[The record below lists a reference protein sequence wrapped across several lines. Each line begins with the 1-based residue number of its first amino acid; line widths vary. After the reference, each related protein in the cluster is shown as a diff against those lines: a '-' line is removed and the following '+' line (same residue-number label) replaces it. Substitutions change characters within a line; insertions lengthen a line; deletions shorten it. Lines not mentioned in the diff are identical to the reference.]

1 MQVNFN
7 NYKKANLVK
16 FAYKNHSDNPYF
28 KAELGEI
35 LPNPS
40 ENTILL
46 GLGEKE
52 KLDKESFK
60 KAIYKLAKSAIKL
73 DLDELSFEKEN
84 IDIEDNEFVSQI
96 IEAVSLASYNFDHYK
111 EEKSGKI
118 ENINFKEDLDD
129 EDLDDENSNAIPEQ
143 LTVLDAQAFA
153 RDLVN
158 LRSND
163 IYPESLAQATKERLT
178 RNVEV
183 KVYDEKQIK
192 DLGLT
197 AYLEVGKGSDNP
209 PRFIVMEYL
218 NGPQDQKPIVFV
230 GKGITYDS
238 GGYSIKPSN
247 GMKTMNAD
255 MGGAGTVIGALD
267 AISSNEL
274 KVNVIGIVAACENS
288 ISGRSYKPGDVI
300 KARNGLTIE
309 VDNTD
314 AEGRITLADA
324 VNYGATEYDP
334 EFIVDL
340 ATLTGACLV
349 ALAETYTGAVTN
361 DQETFEKV
369 LAAANEADEKIWQLP
384 NDDTIRKYNESE
396 VADVKNSGGRLGG
409 TITAGQFIEN
419 FIEEKPWVHLDIAGT
434 AYLSKAQGL
443 YEKGATGVHVKT
455 LYNLAKS
462 YSK

>member
-7 NYKKANLVK
+7 DNKKANLVK
-16 FAYKNHSDNPYF
+16 FAYKNEHFNPYF
-28 KAELGEI
+28 KGDLGEI
-35 LPNPS
+35 LPNPNNNS
-40 ENTILL
+40 FLL

-52 KLDKESFK
+52 KLDRDSFQ
-60 KAIYKLAKSAIKL
+60 KAIYKLTKSAIKL
-73 DLDELSFEKEN
+73 YLNELSFQKEN
-84 IDIEDNEFVSQI
+84 IDIENNEFLYQI
-96 IEAVSLASYNFDHYK
+96 IEAVSLGSYNFDYYK

-118 ENINFKEDLDD
+118 ENINFP
-129 EDLDDENSNAIPEQ
+129 EDLDDENSNAIEEQ
-143 LTVLDAQAFA
+143 LTILDAQAFA

-178 RNVEV
+178 RDVEV
-183 KVYDEKQIK
+183 KIYDEKQIK

-209 PRFIVMEYL
+209 PRFIVMKYL
-218 NGPQDQKPIVFV
+218 NGDKDQKPLVFV

-274 KVNVIGIVAACENS
+274 KVNVVAIVAACENS

-300 KARNGLTIE
+300 TARNGLTIE

-324 VNYGATEYDP
+324 VNYGVTEYDP

-361 DQETFEKV
+361 DQEIFEKV

>member
-1 MQVNFN
+1 MQVTFN
-7 NYKKANLVK
+7 NHKKANLVK
-16 FAYKNHSDNPYF
+16 FAYKNQSANPYF
-28 KAELGEI
+28 KADLEEI

-40 ENTILL
+40 ESTILL

-60 KAIYKLAKSAIKL
+60 KTIYKLAKSAIKL

-84 IDIEDNEFVSQI
+84 IDIEDNNFVSQI
-96 IEAVSLASYNFDHYK
+96 IEAVSLASYSFDHYK

-129 EDLDDENSNAIPEQ
+129 ENSNAIEEQ
-143 LTVLDAQAFA
+143 LTILDSQAFA

-178 RNVEV
+178 RDVEV
-183 KVYDEKQIK
+183 KIYDEKQIK

-209 PRFIVMEYL
+209 PRLIVMEYL
-218 NGPQDQKPIVFV
+218 NGPKEQKPLVFV

-300 KARNGLTIE
+300 KARYGMTIE

-324 VNYGATEYDP
+324 VNYGVTEYDP
-334 EFIVDL
+334 EFIIDL

-361 DQETFEKV
+361 NQETFEKV

-455 LYNLAKS
+455 LYNLAKK

>member
-7 NYKKANLVK
+7 NDKKANLVK
-16 FAYKNHSDNPYF
+16 FAYKNEYNNPYF
-28 KAELGEI
+28 KADLGEV
-35 LPNPS
+35 LPNADD
-40 ENTILL
+40 NTILL

-52 KLDKESFK
+52 KLDKENFQKSIYSLAK
-60 KAIYKLAKSAIKL
+60 KALKLQL
-73 DLDELSFEKEN
+73 TELSFEKEN
-84 IDIEDNEFVSQI
+84 IDLANADFISQI
-96 IEAVSLASYNFDHYK
+96 IEAVSLASYNFDYYK

-118 ENINFKEDLDD
+118 ENINFP
-129 EDLDDENSNAIPEQ
+129 EDLDDENSNAIEEQ
-143 LTVLDAQAFA
+143 LTILDSQAFA

-163 IYPESLAQATKERLT
+163 IYPESLAQAAKERLT
-178 RNVEV
+178 RDVEV
-183 KVYDEKQIK
+183 KIYDEKQIK

-218 NGPQDQKPIVFV
+218 NGPKEQKPLVFV

-274 KVNVIGIVAACENS
+274 KVNVVGIIAACENS

-324 VNYGATEYDP
+324 VNYGVTEYDP

-369 LAAANEADEKIWQLP
+369 LAAANESDEKIWQLP

-409 TITAGQFIEN
+409 TITSGQFIEN

-455 LYNLAKS
+455 LYNLAKK

>member
-7 NYKKANLVK
+7 NNKKANLVK
-16 FAYKNHSDNPYF
+16 FAYKGENNNPYF
-28 KAELGEI
+28 KADLGEV
-35 LPNPS
+35 LPNAADD
-40 ENTILL
+40 TILL

-52 KLDKESFK
+52 KLDKENFK
-60 KAIYKLAKSAIKL
+60 KAIYKLGKSAIKL

-84 IDIEDNEFVSQI
+84 IDIEDNNFVSQI

-111 EEKSGKI
+111 EEKSAKI
-118 ENINFKEDLDD
+118 ENINFKEGLDD
-129 EDLDDENSNAIPEQ
+129 DAISEQ
-143 LTVLDAQAFA
+143 LTILDSQAFA

-178 RNVEV
+178 RDVEV
-183 KVYDEKQIK
+183 KIYDEKQIK

-218 NGPQDQKPIVFV
+218 NGPKEQKPLVFV

-238 GGYSIKPSN
+238 GGYSIKPSD

-255 MGGAGTVIGALD
+255 MGGAGTVIGAID

-274 KVNVIGIVAACENS
+274 KVNVVGIIAACENS

-300 KARNGLTIE
+300 RARNGMTIE

-324 VNYGATEYDP
+324 VNYGVTEYDP

-361 DQETFEKV
+361 NQETFEKV

-455 LYNLAKS
+455 LYNLAKK

>member
-1 MQVNFN
+1 MQVSFN
-7 NYKKANLVK
+7 NRKKANLVK
-16 FAYKNHSDNPYF
+16 FAYKNQSDNPYF
-28 KAELGEI
+28 KADLGET

-52 KLDKESFK
+52 KLNKESFK
-60 KAIYKLAKSAIKL
+60 KAIYKLAKSAIRL

-96 IEAVSLASYNFDHYK
+96 IEAVSLASYNFDYYK
-111 EEKSGKI
+111 EEKSCKI
-118 ENINFKEDLDD
+118 ENINFP
-129 EDLDDENSNAIPEQ
+129 EDLDDENSNAIEEQ
-143 LTVLDAQAFA
+143 LTVLDSQAFA

-163 IYPESLAQATKERLT
+163 IYPESLAQAAKERLT
-178 RNVEV
+178 RDVEV
-183 KVYDEKQIK
+183 KIYDEKQIK

-197 AYLEVGKGSDNP
+197 AYLEVAKGSDNP

-218 NGPQDQKPIVFV
+218 NGPKEQKPLVFV

-238 GGYSIKPSN
+238 GGYSIKPSD

-300 KARNGLTIE
+300 KARNGMTIE

-324 VNYGATEYDP
+324 VNYGVTEYDP

-361 DQETFEKV
+361 NQETFEKV

>member
-7 NYKKANLVK
+7 DNKKANLVK
-16 FAYKNHSDNPYF
+16 FAYKNQTDNPYF
-28 KAELGEI
+28 KADLGEI
-35 LPNPS
+35 LPNPNES
-40 ENTILL
+40 TILL
-46 GLGEKE
+46 GLGEKD

-111 EEKSGKI
+111 EEKSAKI

-129 EDLDDENSNAIPEQ
+129 ENSNAISEQ
-143 LTVLDAQAFA
+143 LTILDSQAFA

-178 RNVEV
+178 RDVEV
-183 KVYDEKQIK
+183 KIYDEKQIK

-218 NGPQDQKPIVFV
+218 NGPKEQKPLVFV

-238 GGYSIKPSN
+238 GGYSIKPSS
-247 GMKTMNAD
+247 GMKTMNSD
-255 MGGAGTVIGALD
+255 MGGAGIVIGAID

-274 KVNVIGIVAACENS
+274 KVNVVAIVAACENS
-288 ISGRSYKPGDVI
+288 ISGRSCKPGDVI

-324 VNYGATEYDP
+324 VNYGVTEYDP
-334 EFIVDL
+334 ELIVDL

-361 DQETFEKV
+361 DQELYEKV

-434 AYLSKAQGL
+434 AYLSKSQGL

>member
-1 MQVNFN
+1 MQVTFN
-7 NYKKANLVK
+7 NHKKANLVK
-16 FAYKNHSDNPYF
+16 FAYKNQSDNPYF
-28 KAELGEI
+28 KADLGEI
-35 LPNPS
+35 LPNPNES
-40 ENTILL
+40 TILL

-84 IDIEDNEFVSQI
+84 IDIEDNNFVSQI
-96 IEAVSLASYNFDHYK
+96 IEAVSLASYSFDHYK
-111 EEKSGKI
+111 EEKSAKI

-129 EDLDDENSNAIPEQ
+129 ENSNAIEEQ
-143 LTVLDAQAFA
+143 LTILDSQAFA

-178 RNVEV
+178 RDVEV
-183 KVYDEKQIK
+183 KIYDEKQIK

-209 PRFIVMEYL
+209 PRLIVMEYL
-218 NGPQDQKPIVFV
+218 NGPKEQKPLVFV
-230 GKGITYDS
+230 GKGINYDS

-300 KARNGLTIE
+300 KARYGMTIE

-324 VNYGATEYDP
+324 VNYGVTEYDP
-334 EFIVDL
+334 EFIIDL

-361 DQETFEKV
+361 NQETFEKV

-434 AYLSKAQGL
+434 AYLSKVQGL

-455 LYNLAKS
+455 LYELAKEF
-462 YSK
+462 

>member
-7 NYKKANLVK
+7 NNKKANLVK
-16 FAYKNHSDNPYF
+16 FAYKNQTDNPYF

-40 ENTILL
+40 ESTILL
-46 GLGEKE
+46 GLGEKD

-73 DLDELSFEKEN
+73 DLDELSFVKEN
-84 IDIEDNEFVSQI
+84 IDTEDNEFVSQI
-96 IEAVSLASYNFDHYK
+96 IEAVSLASYSFDHYK

-118 ENINFKEDLDD
+118 ENINFKEDLD
-129 EDLDDENSNAIPEQ
+129 EENSNAISEQ

-163 IYPESLAQATKERLT
+163 IYPQTLADNVKERFADK
-178 RNVEV
+178 NVNV
-183 KVYDEKQIK
+183 KVYDEKQIR

-197 AYLEVGKGSDNP
+197 AYLEVAKGSDNP
-209 PRFIVMEYL
+209 PRFIVIEYL

-288 ISGRSYKPGDVI
+288 ISGRAYKPGDVI

-314 AEGRITLADA
+314 AEGRVTLADA
-324 VNYGATEYDP
+324 VNYGVTEYDP

-361 DQETFEKV
+361 NQETFEKV

-455 LYNLAKS
+455 LYNLAKK

>member
-1 MQVNFN
+1 MFQKSI
-7 NYKKANLVK
+7 YDLA
-16 FAYKNHSDNPYF
+16 
-28 KAELGEI
+28 
-35 LPNPS
+35 
-40 ENTILL
+40 
-46 GLGEKE
+46 
-52 KLDKESFK
+52 K
-60 KAIYKLAKSAIKL
+60 KAIKF
-73 DLDELSFEKEN
+73 DLNELSFEKEN
-84 IDIEDNEFVSQI
+84 IDIENEEFLIQV
-96 IEAVSLASYNFDHYK
+96 IEAVSLGSYNFDHYK
-111 EEKSGKI
+111 EEKCGKI
-118 ENINFKEDLDD
+118 EYINFP
-129 EDLDDENSNAIPEQ
+129 EDLDDENSNAIEQQ
-143 LTVLDAQAFA
+143 LTVLDSQAFA

-163 IYPESLAQATKERLT
+163 IYPETLANNVKEKFADK
-178 RNVEV
+178 NVNI
-183 KVYDEKQIK
+183 KVYDEEQIHE
-192 DLGLT
+192 LGLT
-197 AYLEVGKGSDNP
+197 AYLEVTKGSDNP
-209 PRFIVMEYL
+209 PRFIVIEYL
-218 NGPQDQKPIVFV
+218 NGPQEQKPLVFV

-238 GGYSIKPSN
+238 GGYSIKPSD

-255 MGGAGTVIGALD
+255 MSGAGTVIGAID

-274 KVNVIGIVAACENS
+274 KVNVVALVAACENS
-288 ISGRSYKPGDVI
+288 ISGRSYKPGDII

-324 VNYGATEYDP
+324 VNYGVTEYDP
-334 EFIVDL
+334 EFIIDL

-349 ALAETYTGAVTN
+349 AFAETYTGAVTN
-361 DQETFEKV
+361 NQETFEKV

-455 LYNLAKS
+455 LYNLAKK

>member
-1 MQVNFN
+1 MQVTFN
-7 NYKKANLVK
+7 NHKKANLVK
-16 FAYKNHSDNPYF
+16 FAYKNQTDNPYF
-28 KAELGEI
+28 KADLGEI
-35 LPNPS
+35 LPNPNES
-40 ENTILL
+40 TILL
-46 GLGEKE
+46 GLGEKD

-60 KAIYKLAKSAIKL
+60 KTIYKLAKSAIKL

-111 EEKSGKI
+111 EEKSAKI

-129 EDLDDENSNAIPEQ
+129 ENSNAISEQ
-143 LTVLDAQAFA
+143 LTILDSQAFA

-178 RNVEV
+178 RDVEV
-183 KVYDEKQIK
+183 KIYDEKQIK

-218 NGPQDQKPIVFV
+218 NGPKEQKPLVFV

-238 GGYSIKPSN
+238 GGYSIKPSS
-247 GMKTMNAD
+247 GMKTMNSD
-255 MGGAGTVIGALD
+255 MGGAGTVIGAID

-274 KVNVIGIVAACENS
+274 KVNVVAIVAACENS
-288 ISGRSYKPGDVI
+288 ISGKAYKPGDI
-300 KARNGLTIE
+300 IRARNNMTIE
-309 VDNTD
+309 IDNTD

-324 VNYGATEYDP
+324 VNYASTEYNP
-334 EFIVDL
+334 EMIIDL

-349 ALAETYTGAVTN
+349 ALAESYTGAVTN
-361 DQETFEKV
+361 NQKIFEKV
-369 LAAANEADEKIWQLP
+369 LEAAKEADEKIWQLP

-434 AYLSKAQGL
+434 AYLSKSQGL

-455 LYNLAKS
+455 LYNLAKK

>member
-7 NYKKANLVK
+7 NHKKANLVK
-16 FAYKNHSDNPYF
+16 FAYKNEYNNPYF
-28 KAELGEI
+28 KADLGEV
-35 LPNPS
+35 LPNADD
-40 ENTILL
+40 NTILL

-52 KLDKESFK
+52 KLDKENFQKSIYSLAK
-60 KAIYKLAKSAIKL
+60 KALKLQL
-73 DLDELSFEKEN
+73 TELSFEKEN
-84 IDIEDNEFVSQI
+84 IDLANADFISQI
-96 IEAVSLASYNFDHYK
+96 IEAVSLASYNFDYYK

-118 ENINFKEDLDD
+118 ENINFP
-129 EDLDDENSNAIPEQ
+129 EDLDDENSNAIEEQ
-143 LTVLDAQAFA
+143 LTILDSQAFA

-163 IYPESLAQATKERLT
+163 IYPESLAQAAKERLT
-178 RNVEV
+178 RDVEV
-183 KVYDEKQIK
+183 KIYDEKQIK

-218 NGPQDQKPIVFV
+218 NGPKEQKPLVFV

-274 KVNVIGIVAACENS
+274 KVNVVGIIAACENS

-324 VNYGATEYDP
+324 VNYGVTEYDP

-369 LAAANEADEKIWQLP
+369 LAAANESDEKIWQLP

-455 LYNLAKS
+455 LYNLAKK

>member
-1 MQVNFN
+1 MQVTFN
-7 NYKKANLVK
+7 NHKKANLVK
-16 FAYKNHSDNPYF
+16 FAYKNQSDNPYF
-28 KAELGEI
+28 KADLGEI
-35 LPNPS
+35 LPNPNES
-40 ENTILL
+40 TILL

-60 KAIYKLAKSAIKL
+60 KTIYKLAKSAIKL

-84 IDIEDNEFVSQI
+84 IDIEDNNFVSQI
-96 IEAVSLASYNFDHYK
+96 IEAVSLASYSFDHYK
-111 EEKSGKI
+111 EEKSAKI

-129 EDLDDENSNAIPEQ
+129 ENSNAIEEQ
-143 LTVLDAQAFA
+143 LTILDSQAFA

-178 RNVEV
+178 RDVEV
-183 KVYDEKQIK
+183 KIYDEKQIK

-209 PRFIVMEYL
+209 PRLIVMEYL
-218 NGPQDQKPIVFV
+218 NGPKEQKPLVFV

-238 GGYSIKPSN
+238 GGYSIKPSD

-255 MGGAGTVIGALD
+255 MGGAGSVIGAID

-274 KVNVIGIVAACENS
+274 KVNVVAIVAACENS

-324 VNYGATEYDP
+324 VNYGVTEYDP
-334 EFIVDL
+334 ELIVDL

-361 DQETFEKV
+361 SQETFEKV

-384 NDDTIRKYNESE
+384 NDDTIRKYNESQ
-396 VADVKNSGGRLGG
+396 VADVKNSGGKLGG
-409 TITAGQFIEN
+409 TITAAQFIEN

>member
-7 NYKKANLVK
+7 NDKKANLVK
-16 FAYKNHSDNPYF
+16 FAYKNQSDNPYF
-28 KAELGEI
+28 KADLGET

-52 KLDKESFK
+52 KLNKESFK
-60 KAIYKLAKSAIKL
+60 KAIYKLAKTAIKL

-84 IDIEDNEFVSQI
+84 IDTEDNEFVSQI
-96 IEAVSLASYNFDHYK
+96 IEAVSLASYNFDYYK
-111 EEKSGKI
+111 EEKSDKI
-118 ENINFKEDLDD
+118 ENINFP
-129 EDLDDENSNAIPEQ
+129 EDLDDENSNAIEEQ
-143 LTVLDAQAFA
+143 LTILDSQAFA
-153 RDLVN
+153 RNLVN

-178 RNVEV
+178 KGVEV
-183 KVYDEKQIK
+183 KIYDEKQIK

-218 NGPQDQKPIVFV
+218 NGDKDQKPLVFV

-274 KVNVIGIVAACENS
+274 KVNIVGIIAACENS

-300 KARNGLTIE
+300 RARNGLTIE

-324 VNYGATEYDP
+324 VNYGVTEYDP
-334 EFIVDL
+334 EFIIDL

-434 AYLSKAQGL
+434 AYLSKSQGL

>member
-7 NYKKANLVK
+7 DNKKANLVK
-16 FAYKNHSDNPYF
+16 FAYKNQTDNPYF
-28 KAELGEI
+28 KADLGEI
-35 LPNPS
+35 LPNPNES
-40 ENTILL
+40 TILL
-46 GLGEKE
+46 GLGEKD

-60 KAIYKLAKSAIKL
+60 KAIYKLAKTAIKL

-84 IDIEDNEFVSQI
+84 IDIEDNDFVSQI
-96 IEAVSLASYNFDHYK
+96 IEAVSLASYSFDHYK

-118 ENINFKEDLDD
+118 ENINFP
-129 EDLDDENSNAIPEQ
+129 EDLDDENSNAIEEQ
-143 LTVLDAQAFA
+143 LTILDSQAFA

-178 RNVEV
+178 RDVEV
-183 KVYDEKQIK
+183 KIYDEKQIK

-209 PRFIVMEYL
+209 PRFIVIEYL
-218 NGPQDQKPIVFV
+218 NGPKEQKPLVFV

-255 MGGAGTVIGALD
+255 MGGAGTVIGAMD

-274 KVNVIGIVAACENS
+274 KVNVVAIVAACENS
-288 ISGRSYKPGDVI
+288 ISGKAYKPGDI
-300 KARNGLTIE
+300 IRARNNMTIE
-309 VDNTD
+309 IDNTD

-324 VNYGATEYDP
+324 VNYASTKYNP
-334 EFIVDL
+334 EMIIDL

-349 ALAETYTGAVTN
+349 ALAESYTGAVTN
-361 DQETFEKV
+361 NQKIFETV
-369 LAAANEADEKIWQLP
+369 LEAAKEADEKIWQLP
-384 NDDTIRKYNESE
+384 NDDTIRKYNESQ
-396 VADVKNSGGRLGG
+396 VADVKNSGGKLGS
-409 TITAGQFIEN
+409 TITAAQFIEN

-434 AYLSKAQGL
+434 AYLSKPQGL
-443 YEKGATGVHVKT
+443 FEKGATGVHVKT

>member
-7 NYKKANLVK
+7 NDKKANLVK
-16 FAYKNHSDNPYF
+16 FAYKNEYNNPYF
-28 KAELGEI
+28 KADLGEV
-35 LPNPS
+35 LPNADD
-40 ENTILL
+40 NTILL

-52 KLDKESFK
+52 KLDKENFQKSIYSLAK
-60 KAIYKLAKSAIKL
+60 KALKLQL
-73 DLDELSFEKEN
+73 TELSFEKEN
-84 IDIEDNEFVSQI
+84 IDLANADFINQI
-96 IEAVSLASYNFDHYK
+96 IEAVSLASYNFDYYK

-118 ENINFKEDLDD
+118 ENINFP
-129 EDLDDENSNAIPEQ
+129 EDLDDENSNAIEEQ
-143 LTVLDAQAFA
+143 LTILDSQAFA

-163 IYPESLAQATKERLT
+163 IYPESLAQAAKERLT
-178 RNVEV
+178 RDVEV
-183 KVYDEKQIK
+183 KIYDEKQIK

-218 NGPQDQKPIVFV
+218 NGPKEQKPLVFV

-274 KVNVIGIVAACENS
+274 KVNVVGIIAACENS

-300 KARNGLTIE
+300 KARNGMTIE

-324 VNYGATEYDP
+324 VNYGVTEYDP

-455 LYNLAKS
+455 LYNLAKK

>member
-7 NYKKANLVK
+7 NDKKANLVK
-16 FAYKNHSDNPYF
+16 FAYKNQTDNLYF
-28 KAELGEI
+28 KADLGES

-40 ENTILL
+40 ESTILL

-60 KAIYKLAKSAIKL
+60 KTIYKLAKSAIKL

-84 IDIEDNEFVSQI
+84 IDIEDNNFVSQI
-96 IEAVSLASYNFDHYK
+96 IEAVSLASYSFDHYK
-111 EEKSGKI
+111 EEKSAKI

-129 EDLDDENSNAIPEQ
+129 ENSNAIEEQ
-143 LTVLDAQAFA
+143 LTILDSQAFA

-178 RNVEV
+178 RDVEV
-183 KVYDEKQIK
+183 KIYDEKQIK

-209 PRFIVMEYL
+209 PRLIVMEYL
-218 NGPQDQKPIVFV
+218 NGPKEQKPLVFV

-238 GGYSIKPSN
+238 GGYSIKPSD

-255 MGGAGTVIGALD
+255 MGGAGSVIGAID

-274 KVNVIGIVAACENS
+274 KVNVVAIVAACENS

-324 VNYGATEYDP
+324 VNYGVTEYDP
-334 EFIVDL
+334 ELIVDL

-361 DQETFEKV
+361 SQETFEKV

-384 NDDTIRKYNESE
+384 NDDTIRKYNESQ
-396 VADVKNSGGRLGG
+396 VADVKNSGGKLGG
-409 TITAGQFIEN
+409 TITAAQFIEN

>member
-7 NYKKANLVK
+7 DNKKANLVK
-16 FAYKNHSDNPYF
+16 FAYKNEHFNPYF
-28 KAELGEI
+28 KGDLGEI
-35 LPNPS
+35 LPNPNNNS
-40 ENTILL
+40 FLL
-46 GLGEKE
+46 GLGDKE
-52 KLDKESFK
+52 KIDKESFK

-111 EEKSGKI
+111 EEKSAKI
-118 ENINFKEDLDD
+118 ENINFPEDLD
-129 EDLDDENSNAIPEQ
+129 EENSNAISEQ
-143 LTVLDAQAFA
+143 LTILDSQAFA

-178 RNVEV
+178 RDVEV
-183 KVYDEKQIK
+183 KIYDEKQIK

-218 NGPQDQKPIVFV
+218 NGPKEQKPLVFV

-247 GMKTMNAD
+247 DMKTMNSD
-255 MGGAGTVIGALD
+255 MGGAGTVIGAID

-274 KVNVIGIVAACENS
+274 KVNVVAIVAACENS

-324 VNYGATEYDP
+324 VNYGVTEYDP

-361 DQETFEKV
+361 DQEIFEKV
-369 LAAANEADEKIWQLP
+369 LTAANEADEKIWQLP

>member
-7 NYKKANLVK
+7 DNKKANLVK
-16 FAYKNHSDNPYF
+16 FAYKNQTDNPYF
-28 KAELGEI
+28 KADLGEI
-35 LPNPS
+35 LPNPNES
-40 ENTILL
+40 TILL
-46 GLGEKE
+46 GLGEKD

-111 EEKSGKI
+111 EEKSAKI

-129 EDLDDENSNAIPEQ
+129 ENSNAISEQ
-143 LTVLDAQAFA
+143 LTILDSQAFA

-178 RNVEV
+178 RDVEV
-183 KVYDEKQIK
+183 KIYDEKQIK

-218 NGPQDQKPIVFV
+218 NGPKEQKPLVFV

-238 GGYSIKPSN
+238 GGYSIKPSS
-247 GMKTMNAD
+247 GMKTMNSD
-255 MGGAGTVIGALD
+255 MGGAGTVIGAID

-274 KVNVIGIVAACENS
+274 KVNVVAIVAACENS
-288 ISGRSYKPGDVI
+288 ISGKAYKPGDI
-300 KARNGLTIE
+300 IRARNNMTIE
-309 VDNTD
+309 IDNTD

-324 VNYGATEYDP
+324 VNYASTEYNP
-334 EFIVDL
+334 EMIIDL

-349 ALAETYTGAVTN
+349 ALAESYTGAVTN
-361 DQETFEKV
+361 NQKIFEKV
-369 LAAANEADEKIWQLP
+369 LEAAKEADEKIWQLP

-434 AYLSKAQGL
+434 AYLSKSQGL

-455 LYNLAKS
+455 LYNLAKK

>member
-1 MQVNFN
+1 MQVTFN
-7 NYKKANLVK
+7 NHKKANLVK
-16 FAYKNHSDNPYF
+16 FAYKNQSDNPYF
-28 KAELGEI
+28 KADLGEI
-35 LPNPS
+35 LPNPNES
-40 ENTILL
+40 TILL

-73 DLDELSFEKEN
+73 DLDELSPEKEN
-84 IDIEDNEFVSQI
+84 IDIEDNNFVSQI
-96 IEAVSLASYNFDHYK
+96 IEAVSLASYSFDHYK
-111 EEKSGKI
+111 EEKSAKI

-129 EDLDDENSNAIPEQ
+129 ENSNAIEEQ
-143 LTVLDAQAFA
+143 LTILDSQAFA

-178 RNVEV
+178 RDVEV
-183 KVYDEKQIK
+183 KIYDEKQIK

-209 PRFIVMEYL
+209 PRLIVMEYL
-218 NGPQDQKPIVFV
+218 NGPKEQKPLVFV
-230 GKGITYDS
+230 GKGINYDS

-300 KARNGLTIE
+300 KARYGMTIE

-324 VNYGATEYDP
+324 VNYGVTEYDP
-334 EFIVDL
+334 EFIIDL

-361 DQETFEKV
+361 NQETFEKV

-434 AYLSKAQGL
+434 AYLSKVQGL

-455 LYNLAKS
+455 LYNLAKK

>member
-7 NYKKANLVK
+7 NNKKLNLVK
-16 FAYKNHSDNPYF
+16 FAYKNQTDNPYF
-28 KAELGEI
+28 KAEQGEV

-40 ENTILL
+40 ESTILL

-60 KAIYKLAKSAIKL
+60 KAIYKLGKSAIKL

-84 IDIEDNEFVSQI
+84 IDIEDNNFVSQI

-111 EEKSGKI
+111 EEKSAKI
-118 ENINFKEDLDD
+118 ENINFKEGLDD
-129 EDLDDENSNAIPEQ
+129 DAISEQ
-143 LTVLDAQAFA
+143 LTILDSQAFA

-163 IYPESLAQATKERLT
+163 IYPESLAQAAKERLT
-178 RNVEV
+178 RDVEV
-183 KVYDEKQIK
+183 KIYDEKQIK

-218 NGPQDQKPIVFV
+218 NGPKEQKPLVFV

-238 GGYSIKPSN
+238 GGYSIKPSD

-255 MGGAGTVIGALD
+255 MGGAGTVIGAID

-274 KVNVIGIVAACENS
+274 KVNVVGIIAACENS

-300 KARNGLTIE
+300 RARNGMTIE

-324 VNYGATEYDP
+324 VNYGVTEYDP

-361 DQETFEKV
+361 NQETFEKV

-455 LYNLAKS
+455 LYNLAKK

>member
-7 NYKKANLVK
+7 NHKKANLVK
-16 FAYKNHSDNPYF
+16 FAYKNETDNPFF
-28 KAELGEI
+28 KANAGEI
-35 LPNPS
+35 LPNPADNS
-40 ENTILL
+40 ILL

-52 KLDKESFK
+52 KLDQEVFQKSIYDLVK
-60 KAIYKLAKSAIKL
+60 KAIKL
-73 DLDELSFEKEN
+73 DLNELSFEKEN
-84 IDIEDNEFVSQI
+84 VDIEDEEFLSQI
-96 IEAVSLASYNFDHYK
+96 IEAVSLASYSFDHYK
-111 EEKSGKI
+111 EEKSAKI

-143 LTVLDAQAFA
+143 LTVLDSQAFA

-183 KVYDEKQIK
+183 KIYDEKQIK

-209 PRFIVMEYL
+209 PRLIVIEYL
-218 NGPQDQKPIVFV
+218 NGPKEQKPLVFV

-247 GMKTMNAD
+247 GMKTMNSD
-255 MGGAGTVIGALD
+255 MGGAGTVIGAMD

-274 KVNVIGIVAACENS
+274 KVNVVGIVAACENS
-288 ISGRSYKPGDVI
+288 ISGRAYKPGDVI

-369 LAAANEADEKIWQLP
+369 LAAAKESNEKIWQLP

-455 LYNLAKS
+455 LYNLAKK

>member
-7 NYKKANLVK
+7 NDKKANLVK
-16 FAYKNHSDNPYF
+16 FDYKNQTYNPYF
-28 KAELGEI
+28 KANLGEI

-40 ENTILL
+40 ESTIFL
-46 GLGEKE
+46 GLGEKD

-73 DLDELSFEKEN
+73 DLDELSFVKEN
-84 IDIEDNEFVSQI
+84 IDIKDNEFVSQI
-96 IEAVSLASYNFDHYK
+96 IEAVSLASYSFDHYK

-118 ENINFKEDLDD
+118 ENINFPEDLDD
-129 EDLDDENSNAIPEQ
+129 EKSDSIEEQ

-163 IYPESLAQATKERLT
+163 IYPQTFADNVKERFADK
-178 RNVEV
+178 NVNV
-183 KVYDEKQIK
+183 KVYDEKQIR

-197 AYLEVGKGSDNP
+197 AYLEVAKGSDNP

-238 GGYSIKPSN
+238 GGYSIKPSD

-324 VNYGATEYDP
+324 VNYGVTEYDP

-369 LAAANEADEKIWQLP
+369 LAAANQADEKIWQLP

>member
-7 NYKKANLVK
+7 NNKKTNLVK
-16 FAYKNHSDNPYF
+16 FAYKNENDNLFF
-28 KAELGEI
+28 KANAGEI
-35 LPNPS
+35 LPNPADNS
-40 ENTILL
+40 ILL
-46 GLGEKE
+46 GLGDKE
-52 KLDKESFK
+52 KLDQEVFQKS
-60 KAIYKLAKSAIKL
+60 IYDLVRKAIKL
-73 DLDELSFEKEN
+73 DLNELSFEKEN
-84 IDIEDNEFVSQI
+84 IDTEDNEFVSQI
-96 IEAVSLASYNFDHYK
+96 IEAVSLASYSFDHYK
-111 EEKSGKI
+111 EEKSAKI
-118 ENINFKEDLDD
+118 ENINFP
-129 EDLDDENSNAIPEQ
+129 EDLDDENSNAIEKQ
-143 LTVLDAQAFA
+143 LTVLDSQSFA

-183 KVYDEKQIK
+183 KIYDEKQIK

-218 NGPQDQKPIVFV
+218 NGPKEQKPLVFV

-247 GMKTMNAD
+247 GMKTMNSD
-255 MGGAGTVIGALD
+255 MGGAGTVIGAMD

>member
-7 NYKKANLVK
+7 DNKKANLVK
-16 FAYKNHSDNPYF
+16 FAYKNEHFNPYF
-28 KAELGEI
+28 KGDLGEI
-35 LPNPS
+35 LPNPNNNS
-40 ENTILL
+40 FFL
-46 GLGEKE
+46 GLGDKE
-52 KLDKESFK
+52 KLDRDSFQ
-60 KAIYKLAKSAIKL
+60 KAIYKLTKSAIKL
-73 DLDELSFEKEN
+73 DLNELSFQKEN
-84 IDIEDNEFVSQI
+84 IDIENNEFLYQI
-96 IEAVSLASYNFDHYK
+96 IEAVSLGSYNFDHYK

-118 ENINFKEDLDD
+118 ENINFPEDLDD
-129 EDLDDENSNAIPEQ
+129 KNSNAIEQQ
-143 LTVLDAQAFA
+143 LTVLDSQAFA

-163 IYPESLAQATKERLT
+163 IYPESLAKATKERLT
-178 RNVEV
+178 KDVEV
-183 KVYDEKQIK
+183 KIYDEKQIK

-209 PRFIVMEYL
+209 PRFIVIEYL
-218 NGPQDQKPIVFV
+218 NGPKEQKPLVFV

-255 MGGAGTVIGALD
+255 MGGAGTVIGAMD

-274 KVNVIGIVAACENS
+274 KVNVVAIVAACENS
-288 ISGRSYKPGDVI
+288 ISGKAYKPGDI
-300 KARNGLTIE
+300 IRARNNMTIE
-309 VDNTD
+309 IDNTD

-324 VNYGATEYDP
+324 VNYASTKYNP
-334 EFIVDL
+334 EMIIDL

-349 ALAETYTGAVTN
+349 ALAESYTGAVTN
-361 DQETFEKV
+361 NQKIFEKV
-369 LAAANEADEKIWQLP
+369 LEAAKEADEKIWQLP
-384 NDDTIRKYNESE
+384 NDDTIRKYNESQ
-396 VADVKNSGGRLGG
+396 VADVKNSGGKLGS
-409 TITAGQFIEN
+409 TITAAQFIEN

-434 AYLSKAQGL
+434 AYLSKPQGL
-443 YEKGATGVHVKT
+443 FEKGATGVHVKT